1 MQEKIKLRAQR
12 RQAFHALGR
21 LWQKS
26 KAYWGW
32 YTGIVALTTVLS
44 FVIVANAELMRRIV
58 NAVMERDTALLMTSI
73 LFMVGVLL
81 VETAGSFAS
90 TYLNTGLQN
99 RSTLGLQK
107 SLLGKMLRL
116 RSKELSNYHTGD
128 LLSRINDASPDA
140 QSAIN
145 GKLIQLLGNV
155 LQLGFL
161 LTYLS
166 IVNIG
171 LTIGCLLITLVIP
184 LLATPM
190 SRPMRATYTSRQ
202 EARAMQDAFL
212 MDSMQGMEVIKSYG
226 AGKRMAERFKAK
238 WEGYLRHHLKALAL
252 EAVFYRVNI
261 FVYVLGLMYILGYG
275 GYLITQGRLDV
286 GALAAFLVA
295 FERLSGP
302 ISNLSSIWPQLQGAV
317 SSALRVFEITDLPE
331 EQEGKSPGSEAKK
344 RPDGD
349 IEFNRV
355 TFRYQQDSEPAL
367 REAAFIIKSGQMTAI
382 VGESGSGKTTIA
394 SLLLGLQTPESGS
407 VRIGGQSLAEMDM
420 TAWRESVSYV
430 SQEPYLFSGT
440 IGDNIRLGKTDAQT
454 MDVIEAAKLANLH
467 DWISQLPEGYHTA
480 IGELGLTLSGGERQ
494 RISIARAML
503 RKPRLLVLDE
513 PTSALDSENERFVQD
528 AIENVMAGRTVV
540 VIAHRLSTI
549 RGADHIIVMH
559 EGSVAEQGTHDELLL
574 RDSRYRSLY
583 TAASTSRKEETA

>member
-1 MQEKIKLRAQR
+1 M
-12 RQAFHALGR
+12 
-21 LWQKS
+21 
-26 KAYWGW
+26 YWGW
-32 YTGIVALTTVLS
+32 YAGIVALTTVLS
-44 FVIVANAELMRRIV
+44 FIIVANAELMRRIV
-58 NAVMERDTALLMTSI
+58 NAAIDRDTALLTTSI
-73 LFMVGVLL
+73 LFMGGLVL

-90 TYLNTGLQN
+90 SYLNTGLQN
-99 RSTLGLQK
+99 RSTLRLQK
-107 SLLGKMLRL
+107 SLLDKMLRL
-116 RSKELSNYHTGD
+116 RVRELSTYHTGD

-145 GKLIQLLGNV
+145 GKMIQLLGNV

-161 LTYLS
+161 LAYLS
-166 IVNIG
+166 IVNMG

-202 EARAMQDAFL
+202 EAKAIQDAFL

-226 AGKRMAERFKAK
+226 AGRRMTERFKSK

-252 EAVFYRVNI
+252 EAIFYRVNI

-317 SSALRVFEITDLPE
+317 SSALRVFEINDLPE
-331 EQEGKSPGSEAKK
+331 ESEGRKPGGVQKI
-344 RPDGD
+344 RTDGD
-349 IEFNRV
+349 IRFEGV
-355 TFRYQQDSEPAL
+355 TFRYHPESEPAL
-367 REAAFIIKSGQMTAI
+367 REVEFTIKTGQMTAI

-407 VRIGGQSLAEMDM
+407 IWVDGQSLKEMDLS
-420 TAWRESVSYV
+420 AWRQSVSYV

-454 MDVIEAAKLANLH
+454 MDVIEAAKLANVH
-467 DWISQLPEGYHTA
+467 DWISRLPEGYHTA
-480 IGELGLTLSGGERQ
+480 LGERGLTLSGGERQ

-503 RKPRLLVLDE
+503 RKPKLLVLDE
-513 PTSALDSENERFVQD
+513 PTSALDSENERFVQE
-528 AIENVMAGRTVV
+528 AIENVMARRTVV

-559 EGSVAEQGTHDELLL
+559 EGRVAEQGTHEELLSS
-574 RDSRYRSLY
+574 DSRYRSLY
-583 TAASTSRKEETA
+583 AAASTSRKEETA